1 MLLENTLKIIV
12 QYLIIPKRIGRKEN
26 NPLSSTED
34 NGLCAVYMQLFR
46 KEKVIPVVDIHSH
59 ILPGI
64 DDGSK
69 SMEQSVEMME
79 IAREE
84 GIAAVIATPHN
95 MPGKGK
101 ADKVQVTGLIKELKE
116 ECEKQELFMPV
127 LPGCEIFYREEVLD
141 LLEQGEIQTLNN
153 TAFVLVEFDY
163 MSERSYIRNAL
174 KDILGLGFQPILA
187 HVERYPS
194 LMGNDYKEIKEF
206 RRMHIRIQV
215 NASSVCGNAGKV
227 VQKHVKR
234 MLKEELVDFVAT
246 DAHGTHSR
254 APGMCSC
261 TAQLRKWCKGE
272 YVERI
277 LYKNAL
283 DMLQVNL
290 NK

>member
-1 MLLENTLKIIV
+1 MC
-12 QYLIIPKRIGRKEN
+12 
-26 NPLSSTED
+26 D
-34 NGLCAVYMQLFR
+34 YMQLFR
-46 KEKVIPVVDIHSH
+46 KKKVIPVIDIHSH

-69 SMEQSVEMME
+69 SMEQSVEMLK
-79 IAREE
+79 IAKEE

-101 ADKVQVTGLIKELKE
+101 ADKAQVDGLLKNLKE
-116 ECEKQELFMPV
+116 ECEKQELFVPV

-141 LLEQGEIQTLNN
+141 LLEQEKIQTLNN

-163 MSERSYIRNAL
+163 MSESSYIRNAL

-194 LMGNDYKEIKEF
+194 LMKNDYKEIKEF
-206 RRMHIRIQV
+206 RRMHIRIQI

-234 MLKEELVDFVAT
+234 MLKEELADFVAT
-246 DAHGTHSR
+246 DAHGIRSR
-254 APGMCSC
+254 APRMRSC
-261 TAQLRKWCKGE
+261 TDQLRKWCKEE
-272 YVERI
+272 YVESL
-277 LYKNAL
+277 LYKNAF
-283 DMLQVNL
+283 DMLQINL